1 MSAFIENMH
10 TDKIAA
16 RQRHQNVMDRLQK
29 LQTEKESVMSELRD
43 HLETKVRDVVGELIS
58 YLKRQDVIEMF
69 STWDEDKLP
78 ENEGSWEVIEA
89 GITKLIQ
96 TRLQTVIQEWEE
108 EQQKFAEACRSVFAL
123 FFRKY
128 SYLGKELE
136 EIEVK
141 VSQGQAPPSEGEE
154 GVEDQVLK
162 FFDKEMTLEEKIL
175 LGVMIPLLMPS
186 GLLVTAVLIPATLLT
201 LPVMGLKA
209 IFENI
214 QSHHRKTKYL
224 KNRREFVH
232 AQSLKYLQKVSTK
245 EALQPLIQQQLMQV
259 TSSLGYIERRI
270 PMLIEADMQLCR
282 QLLEEENRKDVE
294 ATYKPQKQDC
304 ERLRGQLALVGALEI
319 RTMDIAWGDL
329 DWDVSEDDSLQKALS
344 PGIYSGRRTKNGDP
358 SRPVN
363 LIVYKE
369 LLTTSN
375 VSECLE
381 TERALR

>member
-1 MSAFIENMH
+1 
-10 TDKIAA
+10 
-16 RQRHQNVMDRLQK
+16 MDRLQK
-29 LQTEKESVMSELRD
+29 LQTEQESVVSELRD
-43 HLETKVRDVVGELIS
+43 HLKTQVIDVVGELIS
-58 YLKRQDVIEMF
+58 YLKRQDVVEMF

-78 ENEGSWEVIEA
+78 ENGGSWEVIEA

-108 EQQKFAEACRSVFAL
+108 EQQKFAEACRSVVAL

-141 VSQGQAPPSEGEE
+141 VSQGQAPPREREE
-154 GVEDQVLK
+154 AVEDQVLK
-162 FFDKEMTLEEKIL
+162 FCDKEMTLEEKIL

-201 LPVMGLKA
+201 PPVMGLKA

-245 EALQPLIQQQLMQV
+245 EALQPLIQQQVMQV
-259 TSSLGYIERRI
+259 TSCLDYIERRI
-270 PMLIEADMQLCR
+270 PMLIEADMHLCR
-282 QLLEEENRKDVE
+282 QLFEEENRKDVE
-294 ATYKPQKQDC
+294 GTYKPQKQDC
-304 ERLRGQLALVGALEI
+304 ERLRSHLALVEALEI
-319 RTMDIAWGDL
+319 RTLDIAWCDL

-344 PGIYSGRRTKNGDP
+344 PGIYSGRITKNGDP